1 MGPFQAAPLHRAPRL
16 GLDEH
21 GCGSRDILLGME
33 APSLSDI
40 ARLVAEDFQR
50 QHSSTVGVASA
61 ARLQNAIELALL
73 TAVRGERRACI
84 AECTRRAELW
94 ERTEQR
100 QAAAAAPP
108 RLEAQCRANE
118 ARYLADL
125 LQSRGPV
132 A

>member
-1 MGPFQAAPLHRAPRL
+1 
-16 GLDEH
+16 
-21 GCGSRDILLGME
+21 
-33 APSLSDI
+33 
-40 ARLVAEDFQR
+40 VAEDFQR
-50 QHSSTVGVASA
+50 QHSSTVDVGSA
-61 ARLQNAIELALL
+61 ARLQGAIELALL

-100 QAAAAAPP
+100 QAAAAGPL

-118 ARYLADL
+118 ARYIADL